1 MMLGA
6 KRAVLVS
13 LRNIFQIS
21 LSSAG
26 DEPQPNRGVSCSLL
40 LLSAMSYKLSPIC
53 SPATR

>member
-21 LSSAG
+21 LSKAG
-26 DEPQPNRGVSCSLL
+26 DEAQLYRERFPVACFCYQQ
-40 LLSAMSYKLSPIC
+40 
-53 SPATR
+53 

>member
-21 LSSAG
+21 LYTAG
-26 DEPQPNRGVSCSLL
+26 DEPQP
-40 LLSAMSYKLSPIC
+40 YKGGF
-53 SPATR
+53 PAFAISNEL